1 MLGTHDFACL
11 WARVLVGAFGRTFST
26 GVLLRHDSILCFYFS
41 SHVSL
46 GFGCV
51 LNLGFVTFCPHAFFQ
66 IVLMGASVRRLYC
79 HLVLRA
85 VWTASGRK
93 ISLFFHLSLYLA
105 TLEQILFCVL
115 LQSITALVC
124 AYTYVDSCLYI
135 YIYVCVYII
144 CIYDTSCSFFHSAAA
159 SVALDEPGSGYWSV
173 DWHFARFAV
182 ESS

>member
-1 MLGTHDFACL
+1 MKHFGVSALFPQTGLQVWFSYSFWHGCMLGTHDFACL

-124 AYTYVDSCLYI
+124 TYTYVDSCLYI
-135 YIYVCVYII
+135 YICLYNMHIYI
-144 CIYDTSCSFFHSAAA
+144 CR
-159 SVALDEPGSGYWSV
+159 LQ
-173 DWHFARFAV
+173 
-182 ESS
+182 